1 MMKSFNVYE
10 MEYSGEASA
19 PPDISLIRFSEEYYP
34 QYEQIYNE
42 CFYEMRKALDVKP
55 YNFYNGIEQLRD
67 KAEHIYLLFDGN
79 TIIGSV
85 GCFGAEIDDLIVDRA
100 YQGRGFGKKLLLWA
114 INYIRSYTDKP
125 ITLNAAQWNNRAVQL
140 YESAGFVIT
149 KTVTITRN

>member
-1 MMKSFNVYE
+1 MKSFNVYE

-19 PPDISLIRFSEEYYP
+19 SPDISLIRFSEEYYP

-85 GCFGAEIDDLIVDRA
+85 GCFGTVIDDFIVNSA
-100 YQGRGFGKKLLLWA
+100 YQGRGYGRKLLLWA
-114 INYIRSYTDKP
+114 INHIRSYTEKP
-125 ITLNAAQWNNRAVQL
+125 ITLTVAQWNSRAVQL
-140 YESAGFVIT
+140 YESTGFVII
-149 KTVTITRN
+149 KIRTIT

>member
-1 MMKSFNVYE
+1 MKSFNVYE

-19 PPDISLIRFSEEYYP
+19 PPDIRLIRFSEEYYP

-42 CFYEMRKALDVKP
+42 CFYEMRKALDIKP
-55 YNFYNGIEQLRD
+55 YDYYSDIEQLRE
-67 KAEHIYLLFDGN
+67 KAENIYLLTVGN

-149 KTVTITRN
+149 KTVTITRS

>member
-1 MMKSFNVYE
+1 MKSFNVYE
-10 MEYSGEASA
+10 MEFRGEASA

-55 YNFYNGIEQLRD
+55 YDFYNDISQLKE

-85 GCFGAEIDDLIVDRA
+85 GCFGTVIDDFIVNSA
-100 YQGRGFGKKLLLWA
+100 YQGRGYGRKLLLWA
-114 INYIRSYTDKP
+114 INHIRSYTEKP
-125 ITLNAAQWNNRAVQL
+125 ITLTVAQWNSRAVQL
-140 YESAGFVIT
+140 YESTGFVII
-149 KTVTITRN
+149 KIRTIT